1 MGTERRRGNLKCRNV
16 GVGEPAVVGTL
27 AQGSGLQSTAS
38 SPVWLAIHVNV
49 TSHAIKRREPLG
61 CGLPLPPIAKCYS
74 VCSVMSEGPSSTSS
88 SADAATA
95 AARVMESQLNTDH
108 SERDVEASKLESELK
123 EDPNA
128 RELGEDN
135 RSVSSTRGVTMEI
148 PESRGDRPW
157 PQFPALSS
165 LLSILKAKKVR
176 GISKRE
182 VHSAHDF
189 VEIGRA
195 HV

>member
-1 MGTERRRGNLKCRNV
+1 M
-16 GVGEPAVVGTL
+16 
-27 AQGSGLQSTAS
+27 SG
-38 SPVWLAIHVNV
+38 
-49 TSHAIKRREPLG
+49 
-61 CGLPLPPIAKCYS
+61 
-74 VCSVMSEGPSSTSS
+74 EGPSSSG
-88 SADAATA
+88 ADAATA
-95 AARVMESQLNTDH
+95 AARVMEAQLNTDY

-123 EDPNA
+123 EDLNT

-135 RSVSSTRGVTMEI
+135 ASVSLPTGVRMEI

-189 VEIGRA
+189 VARILH
-195 HV
+195 HVCRKRRYY